1 MTKLVASRYNQIT
14 PLTTGESA
22 LWNPLSGAF
31 DIADAATVAAFLAST
46 PRSVEEQNTWLVR
59 GYFFENKAQETLY
72 FLERQ
77 QDFLNATKENQ
88 MQFMLVLSYA
98 CNFGCPYCY
107 QKGIADQGLMSKNM
121 LDGFLKFILE
131 YREQHKKEIIVSLF
145 GGEPLLPGK
154 KYEELISYLVER
166 LNAEKIPLTVVTNGY
181 NLGVYL
187 PVLAKADL
195 REVHVTLDGDRHH
208 HDKRRTLKDGSKTF
222 DHIIEGLTAAVLAKI
237 PVNVRIIVDKQN
249 IQTLPFLAELFN
261 AHGWLDLPKE
271 LFKIAMGR
279 NYELIEDYVQPED
292 LFTLD
297 GLVKAYVQLL
307 VQYPL
312 LKKMYVPDFFGVT
325 KMMNTGEMYTPSFD
339 TCPGA
344 KSEFVCDASGNIYS
358 CTASCGRDG
367 YELGAFYPQVVWYAE
382 RLKEWQERNILTIK
396 ECQTCSV
403 AVVCGGGCGV
413 IAKDRTGKAF
423 APNCK
428 PVKEVMDIGIRYYEK
443 DLLNM
448 AGGSNG

>member
-1 MTKLVASRYNQIT
+1 MTKLLASQYNQIT
-14 PLTTGESA
+14 A
-22 LWNPLSGAF
+22 LSDGNYAVWNPLSGAF
-31 DIADAATVAAFLAST
+31 DIADTDTVAAFKAET
-46 PRSVEEQNTWLVR
+46 PRSEEEQNTWLER
-59 GYFFENKAQETLY
+59 GYFFKDKTQASLY

-88 MQFMLVLSYA
+88 IQFMLVLSYS

-107 QKGIADQGLMSKNM
+107 QKGIADQGLMSKEM
-121 LDGFLKFILE
+121 LESFLKFIID

-154 KYEELISYLVER
+154 KYEDLITYLVDR

-181 NLGVYL
+181 NLSLYL
-187 PVLAKADL
+187 PLLAQADL
-195 REVHVTLDGDRHH
+195 REIHVTLDGDRHH
-208 HDKRRTLKDGSKTF
+208 HDKRRTLKNGGKTF
-222 DHIIEGLTAAVLAKI
+222 DHIIEGITAAVLAKI
-237 PVNVRIIVDKQN
+237 PVNVRVIVDKQN

-261 AHGWLDLPKE
+261 VHGWLDLPKE
-271 LFKIAMGR
+271 KFKIAMGR
-279 NYELIEDYVQPED
+279 NYELIENYVHPED
-292 LFTLD
+292 LLTLD
-297 GLVKAYVQLL
+297 GLVEAYVFLL

-312 LKKMYVPDFFGVT
+312 LKKMYVPDFFGIT

-358 CTASCGRDG
+358 CTASCGREG
-367 YELGAFYPQVVWYAE
+367 YDLGTFHPQVTWQTD
-382 RLKEWQERNILTIK
+382 RMKEWQQRSILTIK

-403 AVVCGGGCGV
+403 GVVCGGGCGV

-423 APNCK
+423 EPNCK

-443 DLLNM
+443 ELL
-448 AGGSNG
+448 GGSHG